1 MKVLALNG
9 WKFTDYADL
18 QVYYHNHKYDDYENA
33 YHISNITAYTV
44 IYVHYSLEVVKIL
57 NESGIAAII
66 VHDEDELKIL
76 LKSNYTYDYDNDI
89 VYLHDYSYYQKNQLR
104 TDQWW
109 LTTTDIEQY
118 LPPTWTLKYIGYN
131 GIVTRSEYNTT
142 ISIQNTA
149 TDDDIIFEYIYSNE
163 VDFTQFFLKKL
174 LERTTSALSFDR
186 MSNRIFRERLYSRYP
201 EAINIG
207 PRNESMFL
215 LLHYPKMENF
225 AANVYTIKNVIR
237 LPQSKWAGMVNTQF
251 DIGQF
256 KNMCNC
262 LSSIYY
268 FYFLYHEK
276 PKIYMIGSAPS
287 HWIKDLTERGIN
299 FTFETWD
306 PLDTPYSNVHHK
318 EMFFI
323 SDVKKLADVSVLY
336 IDIRTDRKGQDW
348 KLWRER
354 VERETLDNLNIAYEF
369 IKNRKR
375 VVCCCKCTCM
385 DLRLPSESIMLH
397 FPTSQIRSEFYVL
410 LSSKMN
416 VDDFLYVSKGA
427 LYAYINSVKTNN
439 VFHSPAY
446 IFKNSHRKNMV
457 KKPIIALYALS
468 NKMNRKESVIDWCT
482 RVNEGVLTFRLNN
495 TFDNSC
501 VLPFKD
507 DLDNL
512 YLPSDFTELKSTII
526 TSYKGVTPMF
536 GMSTSNDLKATGNN
550 HIFLYLGSKYY
561 SSVDKYANHMCIS
574 RRSHQSRFSE
584 AASTLSGYFFRD
596 ISNGKYNLEKADDE
610 NIVSGHLY
618 NALIWYRY
626 TYTFDIVRW
635 IQQQPVDYVS
645 REGGNY
651 IDHAPIEVNY
661 ARSYATELAIYLGD
675 LTHTRYANEI
685 DTYKNSVYSISCAE
699 DPHYYIGLH
708 FEVYPYKYDVTVPH
722 SPGGL
727 LFIIYNMIP
736 DVVKIMEDMGIDVL
750 YFGIT
755 TRDTYLLSDAIN
767 EANVSG
773 DSATFY
779 KFYMMFYREHTTIGL
794 SRVITPQITLSF
806 IITNT
811 VRIDPTKLKIKS
823 IYLRKIK
830 GDTEYDMCER

>member
-44 IYVHYSLEVVKIL
+44 IYIHYSLEVVKIL

-66 VHDEDELKIL
+66 IHDEDELKIL
-76 LKSNYTYDYDNDI
+76 LKSNYTYDFDSDI

-131 GIVTRSEYNTT
+131 GIMTRSEYNTT
-142 ISIQNTA
+142 INIQNTA

-225 AANVYTIKNVIR
+225 AANVYTIKNVVR
-237 LPQSKWAGMVNTQF
+237 LPQSKWAGVVNTQF

-287 HWIKDLTERGIN
+287 HWIKDLTERGIK

-306 PLDTPYSNVHHK
+306 PLDTPYSNIHHK

-323 SDVKKLADVSVLY
+323 GDVKKLADVSVLY

-354 VERETLDNLNIAYEF
+354 VERETIDNLNIAYEF
-369 IKNRKR
+369 VKNRKR

-416 VDDFLYVSKGA
+416 VDDFVYVSKGA

-446 IFKNSHRKNMV
+446 IFKNSHRRNIV
-457 KKPIIALYALS
+457 KKPVIALYALS
-468 NKMNRKESVIDWCT
+468 NKMNRKENVIDWCT
-482 RVNEGVLTFRLNN
+482 RVSEGVLTFRLNN

-507 DLDNL
+507 DVDNL
-512 YLPSDFTELKSTII
+512 YLPSDFTELKSTIV

-561 SSVDKYANHMCIS
+561 PSVDKYANHMCIS

-635 IQQQPVDYVS
+635 LREQNGKQLLVVSSNYYRHAYSELLNSFQSAKIYAEIKNDDTLRTYVDALTEYTERIYGIPLLIQP
-645 REGGNY
+645 NAY
-651 IDHAPIEVNY
+651 IYMTFSNLP
-661 ARSYATELAIYLGD
+661 SQ
-675 LTHTRYANEI
+675 
-685 DTYKNSVYSISCAE
+685 YSLPE
-699 DPHYYIGLH
+699 DPHL
-708 FEVYPYKYDVTVPH
+708 T
-722 SPGGL
+722 
-727 LFIIYNMIP
+727 IIVMQIEEKDIQP
-736 DVVKIMEDMGIDVL
+736 LVALKGKVQDAASKAE
-750 YFGIT
+750 IT
-755 TRDTYLLSDAIN
+755 TRYSFKVREDLTVANIHGAMRLHYEMENLLVDHDIKC
-767 EANVSG
+767 VQKR
-773 DSATFY
+773 Y
-779 KFYMMFYREHTTIGL
+779 YMPH
-794 SRVITPQITLSF
+794 ITLKE
-806 IITNT
+806 NAPVVRLNQT
-811 VRIDPTKLKIKS
+811 VKLNISHIGCKMIGGS
-823 IYLRKIK
+823 NLW
-830 GDTEYDMCER
+830 

>member
-44 IYVHYSLEVVKIL
+44 IYVHYSLEVIKIL

-66 VHDEDELKIL
+66 VHGEDELKIL
-76 LKSNYTYDYDNDI
+76 LKSNYTYDFDNDI

-109 LTTTDIEQY
+109 LTTTNIEQY

-131 GIVTRSEYNTT
+131 GILTRNEYNMT
-142 ISIQNTA
+142 IRIQNTA
-149 TDDDIIFEYIYSNE
+149 TDDDVIFEYIYSNE
-163 VDFTQFFLKKL
+163 VDFTQFFLRKL

-186 MSNRIFRERLYSRYP
+186 MSNRIFRERLYSKYP

-215 LLHYPKMENF
+215 LLSYPKMENF
-225 AANVYTIKNVIR
+225 AANIYTIKNVIR
-237 LPQSKWAGMVNTQF
+237 LPQSKWTGMVNTQF

-323 SDVKKLADVSVLY
+323 NDVKKLADVSVLY

-375 VVCCCKCTCM
+375 AVCCCKCTCM
-385 DLRLPSESIMLH
+385 DLRLPSESIVLH

-427 LYAYINSVKTNN
+427 LYAYVNSVKTNN

-446 IFKNSHRKNMV
+446 FFKNSNRKNMIR
-457 KKPIIALYALS
+457 KPVIALYALS
-468 NKMNRKESVIDWCT
+468 NKMNRKENVIDWCA

-507 DLDNL
+507 DIDNL

-550 HIFLYLGSKYY
+550 HIFLYLGSEYY

-626 TYTFDIVRW
+626 TYTFDIIRWLREQNGKQLSVVSSNYYRHAYSELLNSFQSARIYAEIKNDDTLRTYVDALTEYTERIYNIPLLIQPNAYIYMTFSNIPNQYLLPEDPHLTIIVMQVEETDIQPLLTLREEVRNAALKAE
-635 IQQQPVDYVS
+635 I
-645 REGGNY
+645 
-651 IDHAPIEVNY
+651 
-661 ARSYATELAIYLGD
+661 T
-675 LTHTRYANEI
+675 TRYAFKVREDLTVANIHGAMRLHYEI
-685 DTYKNSVYSISCAE
+685 ENLLVDHGIKCVQKRYYM
-699 DPHYYIGLH
+699 PH
-708 FEVYPYKYDVTVPH
+708 
-722 SPGGL
+722 
-727 LFIIYNMIP
+727 
-736 DVVKIMEDMGIDVL
+736 
-750 YFGIT
+750 
-755 TRDTYLLSDAIN
+755 
-767 EANVSG
+767 
-773 DSATFY
+773 
-779 KFYMMFYREHTTIGL
+779 
-794 SRVITPQITLSF
+794 ITLKEDAPVVRL
-806 IITNT
+806 NKT
-811 VRIDPTKLKIKS
+811 VKLDISHIGCKMIGGS
-823 IYLRKIK
+823 NIW
-830 GDTEYDMCER
+830 